1 MTPNEAEAVVAIATL
16 AALAD
21 GNQDANEQATIAG
34 VAANL
39 GLSPETMQ
47 QASAGQLTVAELSA
61 RLTTAESRQVAYDT
75 ALAVCH
81 RDGPPAAAEETFLA
95 GLASALGI
103 NSANAVSPVAA
114 AIPAITSG
122 APAPNDVDD
131 HILDQAIL
139 TAAMELL
146 PDRLANMAILPL
158 QLRMV
163 YGIGK
168 KHGQQLDARQIA
180 ELGATFGIGSAAQ
193 VLEKVV
199 RRALGGLGGG
209 LLGGMLGGAGGVA
222 AGAAVTFAS
231 TYALGHAA
239 EQYYAQ
245 NRQLSVADMKAL
257 FARFQTEAKDIY
269 PRVQDR
275 IRERASGTSLSGVMR
290 GLTG

>member
-1 MTPNEAEAVVAIATL
+1 M
-16 AALAD
+16 
-21 GNQDANEQATIAG
+21 
-34 VAANL
+34 
-39 GLSPETMQ
+39 
-47 QASAGQLTVAELSA
+47 
-61 RLTTAESRQVAYDT
+61 
-75 ALAVCH
+75 
-81 RDGPPAAAEETFLA
+81 
-95 GLASALGI
+95 
-103 NSANAVSPVAA
+103 
-114 AIPAITSG
+114 
-122 APAPNDVDD
+122 
-131 HILDQAIL
+131 
-139 TAAMELL
+139 
-146 PDRLANMAILPL
+146 
-158 QLRMV
+158 
-163 YGIGK
+163 
-168 KHGQQLDARQIA
+168 
-180 ELGATFGIGSAAQ
+180 
-193 VLEKVV
+193 LEKVV